1 MKVIPYNDISPTH
14 FDNEL
19 AKGVAGRVLIGKND
33 GANNFCMRI
42 FEIAPGGH
50 TPKHTHPWE
59 HEMFIHAGNGEI
71 YCGGGWTEILPG
83 HVAFIPAN
91 NEHQIKNT
99 GNTLLKVVCLVPPQ
113 APEM

>member
-1 MKVIPYNDISPTH
+1 MKVIPYTDILPTH
-14 FDNEL
+14 IDNES
-19 AKGVAGRVLIGKND
+19 AKGVAGRVLVGKND
-33 GANNFCMRI
+33 GANNFCMRM
-42 FEIAPGGH
+42 FEIAPGGY

-59 HEMFIHAGNGEI
+59 HEMFIHAGSGEI
-71 YCGGGWTEILPG
+71 YCGGDCTEIFAG